1 MQLPLRDVN
10 CYATW
15 NERCVKQKRK
25 TQQAKMKQWKKTFG
39 VVLENQISFCIL
51 MSIVIVKVIAIV
63 VADELLL

>member
-1 MQLPLRDVN
+1 MERKMCETETQN
-10 CYATW
+10 ATSK
-15 NERCVKQKRK
+15 NE
-25 TQQAKMKQWKKTFG
+25 TMKKKTFG

>member
-25 TQQAKMKQWKKTFG
+25 NATSQNETMKKTFG
-39 VVLENQISFCIL
+39 VLENQISFCIL

-63 VADELLL
+63 VDELL

>member
-15 NERCVKQKRK
+15 NERCVKQKRNK
-25 TQQAKMKQWKKTFG
+25 PKWNNEKKTFG
-39 VVLENQISFCIL
+39 VLENQISFCIL

-63 VADELLL
+63 VDEL